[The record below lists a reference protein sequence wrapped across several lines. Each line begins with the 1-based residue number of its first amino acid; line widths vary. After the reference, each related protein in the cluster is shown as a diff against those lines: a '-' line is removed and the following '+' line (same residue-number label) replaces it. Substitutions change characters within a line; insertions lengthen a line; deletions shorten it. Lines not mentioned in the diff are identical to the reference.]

1 MSLKRKKIFQVGVE
15 GMIARVNPNPFGS
28 NYLVGYYYG
37 LSEPMMTLNEE
48 YYVVP
53 TLDLIGIIG
62 GTLGIF
68 VGFSFYGT
76 FKDILDITVNLISKL
91 CLKGKSK

>member
-1 MSLKRKKIFQVGVE
+1 MVE
-15 GMIARVNPNPFGS
+15 GTIASVNPNPFGV
-28 NYLVGYYYG
+28 NFLVGYHFG
-37 LSEPMMTLNEE
+37 VSEYMMTLNEE

-76 FKDILDITVNLISKL
+76 FEDILDITVKLTSKL
-91 CLKGKSK
+91 CPKGMSSGYF